1 MKDINFFVQS
11 FVCLVQLIESL
22 VKLTHLVSLSRS
34 HKTLRLCNIDFFFEI
49 SLKKKKKNYLN
60 IYMMKFLFLLYRE
73 C

>member
-22 VKLTHLVSLSRS
+22 VKLTHLVFLSRS

-49 SLKKKKKNYLN
+49 SLKKKKKNYFN